1 MVKGS
6 ILMRIVLMRIGI
18 EAMEQKLHAS
28 SNTRRTVQCLKIS
41 KKKSHYRE
49 C

>member
-28 SNTRRTVQCLKIS
+28 SNMRRRTAQSLKMA
-41 KKKSHYRE
+41 KKSHFRE